1 MAEPTAER
9 SVTQRLQDR
18 IALVTG
24 GSRGIGLA
32 IAQALAREGASVVL
46 AARDRR
52 TLQEAVRQTPR
63 STAVAA
69 DVTYPAQVK
78 RLFAAVRQRFGRLD
92 LLVNSAG
99 VFTYKPFERTTLDD
113 WRRNLDANLTSL
125 FLTTQAALP
134 LLALSEAGHIVNIL
148 SISSREAFPKCSAY
162 TASKFGALGFTRVL
176 AEELRPRKIRV
187 TGMLPGSTD
196 TRMAKEFDFPV
207 PREALLQPEDVAE
220 AVLAAVLQPARANV
234 NEILITP
241 SRGAV

>member
-1 MAEPTAER
+1 
-9 SVTQRLQDR
+9 VIQRLWDR

-32 IAQALAREGASVVL
+32 IAHALAREGASVVL
-46 AARDRR
+46 AARDLG
-52 TLQEAVRQTPR
+52 TLQQAARQMPG
-63 STAVAA
+63 STVVAA
-69 DVTYPAQVK
+69 DVTRPADVK
-78 RLFAAVRQRFGRLD
+78 RLFGTVRKRFGRLD
-92 LLVNSAG
+92 LLVNSTG
-99 VFTYKPFERTTLDD
+99 VFTYKPFESTTLDD

-134 LLALSEAGHIVNIL
+134 LLALSQAGHIVNML

-176 AEELRPRKIRV
+176 AEELRARKIRV
-187 TGMLPGSTD
+187 TAILPGSTD

-207 PREALLQPEDVAE
+207 TRENLLQPEDVAE
-220 AVLAAVLQPARANV
+220 AVIAAVLQPARANV

>member
-1 MAEPTAER
+1 MIR
-9 SVTQRLQDR
+9 RLQDR

-32 IAQALAREGASVVL
+32 IAQALARQDASVVL

-52 TLQEAVRQTPR
+52 TLQQAARQTPGA
-63 STAVAA
+63 TPVAA
-69 DVTYPAQVK
+69 DVTHPAEVK
-78 RLFAAVRQRFGRLD
+78 RLFAAVRKRFGRLD

-99 VFTYKPFERTTLDD
+99 VFTYKPFERTTPDD
-113 WRRNLDANLTSL
+113 WHRNLGANLTSL
-125 FLTTQAALP
+125 FLTTRAALP
-134 LLALSEAGHIVNIL
+134 LLTLSQAGHIVNIL

-176 AEELRPRKIRV
+176 AEELRARKIRV
-187 TGMLPGSTD
+187 TAILPGPTD

-207 PREALLQPEDVAE
+207 AREALLQPEDVAE

-234 NEILITP
+234 NEVLITP
-241 SRGAV
+241 SRGAL